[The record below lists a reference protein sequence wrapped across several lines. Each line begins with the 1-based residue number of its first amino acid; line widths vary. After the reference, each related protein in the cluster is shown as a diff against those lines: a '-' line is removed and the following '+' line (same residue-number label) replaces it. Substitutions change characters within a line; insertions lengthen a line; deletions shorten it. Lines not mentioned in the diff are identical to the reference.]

1 MEFIHKIEFKQYK
14 VLSKYINAVAKKYAL
29 NNVSNKYGKDE
40 VVILIGKLLDK
51 QKKWNNYWQAWL
63 IALVINFAA
72 FGLLCFLVL
81 IDAIPYLTK
90 LMAQVYDMFITE
102 AEPKMSPE
110 EIYKEAER
118 ILEIAKG
125 SKKEN
130 PGFFK
135 KLVFGKFV
143 IMEENVKAIATVN
156 TYR

>member
-1 MEFIHKIEFKQYK
+1 MEQLVTYLKN
-14 VLSKYINAVAKKYAL
+14 KYEYLTKKYEYLTKKYEYLKKKYKYL
-29 NNVSNKYGKDE
+29 N
-40 VVILIGKLLDK
+40 
-51 QKKWNNYWQAWL
+51 KKWENFIDGLFSWQAWL

-118 ILEIAKG
+118 ILEIAKE

-135 KLVFGKFV
+135 KLFINIKDIIKKIFSH
-143 IMEENVKAIATVN
+143 
-156 TYR
+156 